1 MPRIPTLLAKLS
13 HYLGSRQQ
21 ALREFRWIKES
32 IGSRPDASQALLA
45 DKLLKRTQGWPL
57 QYLLGTQPFG
67 SIEILTR
74 PPTLIP
80 RPETE
85 YWTLRLAQNLQGY
98 ASKDVPLRMLDLCT
112 GTACIPL
119 LLCDSLPPRTI
130 SALGIDV
137 SPEAV
142 KLANENISHCG
153 SNNSSGNTV
162 RVECLDIFAQDFA
175 HSLKQRV
182 KDWEPFDVLTSN
194 PPYIPRQEYNKLS
207 HTVRSFEDPLALL
220 GEVPSSA
227 DELPCQVEYDKLGL
241 SFYAHIASLLQNQ
254 NLVRP
259 GGHVALEV
267 GQGQARAVEKML
279 LTFASQTHVWSDPW
293 GIERV
298 VYARM

>member
-1 MPRIPTLLAKLS
+1 MPRIPRLLAKLS
-13 HYLGSRQQ
+13 HSLGSRQQ
-21 ALREFRWIKES
+21 ALREFRWINES
-32 IGSRPDASQALLA
+32 IGSLPGSNQGLLA

-85 YWTLRLAQNLQGY
+85 YWTLRLAQILRDH
-98 ASKDVPLRMLDLCT
+98 ASKDNPLRVLDLCT

-119 LLCDSLPPRTI
+119 LLCNSLPPRTI

-137 SPEAV
+137 SVAAV
-142 KLANENISHCG
+142 ELADENISHCG
-153 SNNSSGNTV
+153 FNDPGGNTV
-162 RVECLDIFAQDFA
+162 RVERLDIFAQDFVQ
-175 HSLKQRV
+175 SLKQQATN
-182 KDWEPFDVLTSN
+182 WEPFDVLTSN
-194 PPYIPRQEYNKLS
+194 PPYIPRQEYDKLS
-207 HTVRSFEDPLALL
+207 HTVRSFEDALALL

-227 DELPCQVEYDKLGL
+227 DVLPCQTVHDQLGL
-241 SFYAHIASLLQNQ
+241 AFYVRIMSLLQNQ

-267 GQGQARAVEKML
+267 GQGQARSVEKMIL
-279 LTFASQTHVWSDPW
+279 PFARQTHVWTDPW
-293 GIERV
+293 GVERV

>member
-32 IGSRPDASQALLA
+32 IGRHLDSSQGLLA
-45 DKLLKRTQGWPL
+45 DKLLKRTRGWPL

-85 YWTLRLAQNLQGY
+85 YWTLCLAQILRGH
-98 ASKDVPLRMLDLCT
+98 AFKDAPLRMLDLCT

-137 SPEAV
+137 SLAAV
-142 KLANENISHCG
+142 ELADENISHCG
-153 SNNSSGNTV
+153 FNDSGGNTV
-162 RVECLDIFAQDFA
+162 RVECLDIFAPDFV
-175 HSLKQRV
+175 HSLKQHV
-182 KDWEPFDVLTSN
+182 KNWEPFDILTSN
-194 PPYIPRQEYNKLS
+194 PPYIPRQEYDKLS

-220 GEVPSSA
+220 GEVPSYT
-227 DELPCQVEYDKLGL
+227 DELPCQTEHDRLGL
-241 SFYAHIASLLQNQ
+241 SFYVRIATLLQNQ
-254 NLVRP
+254 NLIRP

-267 GQGQARAVEKML
+267 GQGQARSVEKML
-279 LTFASQTHVWSDPW
+279 LPFASQTHVWTDPW

>member
-21 ALREFRWIKES
+21 AIREFRWIKES
-32 IGSRPDASQALLA
+32 IGSHSGSSQSLLA

-85 YWTLRLAQNLQGY
+85 YWTLRLAQTLLSHAFNE
-98 ASKDVPLRMLDLCT
+98 VPLRMLDLCT

-119 LLCDSLPPRTI
+119 LLCDSLSPGTI

-137 SPEAV
+137 SRAAV
-142 KLANENISHCG
+142 KLADENISRCG
-153 SNNSSGNTV
+153 FNDSGGNTV
-162 RVECLDIFAQDFA
+162 RVECLDIFAPNFVA
-175 HSLKQRV
+175 LLKRHI
-182 KDWEPFDVLTSN
+182 WEPFDVLTSN
-194 PPYIPRQEYNKLS
+194 PPYIPRHEYDKLS

-220 GEVPSSA
+220 GEYPSSA
-227 DELPCQVEYDKLGL
+227 DELSCQTEHDKLGL
-241 SFYAHIASLLQNQ
+241 SFYVRITSLLQDQ
-254 NLVRP
+254 KLIRP

-267 GQGQARAVEKML
+267 GQGQARSVERML
-279 LTFASQTHVWSDPW
+279 LPFVNQTQVWTDPW
-293 GIERV
+293 GVERV